1 MVGFLILG
9 SFVGYIAL
17 SVAASFL
24 ATRRGRNG
32 FGWFAISILLT
43 PLVAFAFILSLEDLD
58 NITIKVNAKT
68 HTRCPECREYVLNSA
83 SKCKHCGSALGV
95 N

>member
-1 MVGFLILG
+1 VQFLLFESII
-9 SFVGYIAL
+9 GYFAL
-17 SVAASFL
+17 SIAASFL

-32 FGWFAISILLT
+32 FIWFAISILFT
-43 PLVAFAFILSLEDLD
+43 PVVAFAFILSLDDLD
-58 NITIKVNAKT
+58 SITIKVNAKT